1 MRLSQQWTNVRSCR
15 VWASLTAFGNYA
27 EKIGA
32 RGFGV
37 EL

>member
-1 MRLSQQWTNVRSCR
+1 MRLSQQWISVRSCQ
-15 VWASLTAFGNYA
+15 VWASLTAVGNYA